1 MEKVVVEKGIQ
12 ENSVSRMKRFE
23 DLTFTDD
30 FMFCTTL
37 KENPDL
43 CKEMAEMI
51 IGRKI
56 SEIVSVQKQWSVEIL
71 PNGRGVRFDVCLE
84 GEEEIC
90 DIEMQNNVN
99 RNVLPK
105 RMRYY
110 QGAMD
115 IDELKRSEDYTKLKK
130 SYILFICREMP
141 FEGKDLHK
149 FTFRNVC
156 VEDPELELGDE
167 TCKIFLTP
175 AGTADDISKE
185 MRELMSYIADNKA
198 ESDFTVRL
206 ENAVNAIKKGEGW
219 RREYA
224 QLKEKMDAQYEAG
237 KNEGIAEGWKS
248 GIAEGRKSGIA
259 EGIETGIK
267 ALIQDNLEE
276 KVPTERIVEKL
287 KKRFSLSEKEAN
299 EKIKMYGN

>member
-1 MEKVVVEKGIQ
+1 M
-12 ENSVSRMKRFE
+12 
-23 DLTFTDD
+23 
-30 FMFCTTL
+30 
-37 KENPDL
+37 
-43 CKEMAEMI
+43 
-51 IGRKI
+51 
-56 SEIVSVQKQWSVEIL
+56 

-84 GEEEIC
+84 GEEEVC
-90 DIEMQNNVN
+90 DIEMQNNVD
-99 RNVLPK
+99 RKVLPK
-105 RMRYY
+105 RARYY

-156 VEDPELELGDE
+156 VEDPELELGDG

-185 MRELMSYIADNKA
+185 MRELMNYIADNKA

-237 KNEGIAEGWKS
+237 KSEGWKS

-259 EGIETGIK
+259 EGRETGIK

-287 KKRFSLSEKEAN
+287 KKRFSLSEEEAN
-299 EKIKMYGN
+299 EKIKMYGS

>member
-1 MEKVVVEKGIQ
+1 MEKGIQ

-43 CKEMAEMI
+43 CKELAEMI

-84 GEEEIC
+84 GEEEVC
-90 DIEMQNNVN
+90 DIEMQNNLN

-156 VEDPELELGDE
+156 VEDPELELGDG

-175 AGTADDISKE
+175 AGTADDVSKE
-185 MRELMSYIADNKA
+185 MRELMNYIADNKA

-237 KNEGIAEGWKS
+237 KSEGWKS
-248 GIAEGRKSGIA
+248 GIAEG
-259 EGIETGIK
+259 
-267 ALIQDNLEE
+267 E
-276 KVPTERIVEKL
+276 K
-287 KKRFSLSEKEAN
+287 
-299 EKIKMYGN
+299 

>member
-1 MEKVVVEKGIQ
+1 
-12 ENSVSRMKRFE
+12 
-23 DLTFTDD
+23 
-30 FMFCTTL
+30 
-37 KENPDL
+37 
-43 CKEMAEMI
+43 
-51 IGRKI
+51 
-56 SEIVSVQKQWSVEIL
+56 
-71 PNGRGVRFDVCLE
+71 
-84 GEEEIC
+84 
-90 DIEMQNNVN
+90 
-99 RNVLPK
+99 
-105 RMRYY
+105 
-110 QGAMD
+110 
-115 IDELKRSEDYTKLKK
+115 
-130 SYILFICREMP
+130 MP

-185 MRELMSYIADNKA
+185 MRELMNYIADNKA

-237 KNEGIAEGWKS
+237 KSEGWKS

-259 EGIETGIK
+259 EGRETGIK

-299 EKIKMYGN
+299 EKIKMYGNEV

>member
-30 FMFCTTL
+30 FMFCATL

-43 CKEMAEMI
+43 CKELAEMI

-84 GEEEIC
+84 GEEEVC
-90 DIEMQNNVN
+90 DIEMQNNVD
-99 RNVLPK
+99 RKVLPK
-105 RMRYY
+105 RARYY

-156 VEDPELELGDE
+156 VEDPELELGDG

-175 AGTADDISKE
+175 AGTADDVSKE

-219 RREYA
+219 RREYI

-237 KNEGIAEGWKS
+237 KT
-248 GIAEGRKSGIA
+248 EGRKSGIA
-259 EGIETGIK
+259 EGRETGIK
-267 ALIQDNLEE
+267 AFIQDNLEE

-299 EKIKMYGN
+299 EKIKKYGNEV

>member
-1 MEKVVVEKGIQ
+1 
-12 ENSVSRMKRFE
+12 MKLYIKTTMD
-23 DLTFTDD
+23 DLE
-30 FMFCTTL
+30 L
-37 KENPDL
+37 PVAVAGSAKEL
-43 CKEMAEMI
+43 AEMI

-84 GEEEIC
+84 GEEEVC
-90 DIEMQNNVN
+90 DIEMQNNVD
-99 RNVLPK
+99 RKVLPK
-105 RMRYY
+105 RARYY

-248 GIAEGRKSGIA
+248 GIAEGR
-259 EGIETGIK
+259 ETGIK

-287 KKRFSLSEKEAN
+287 KKRFSLSEEEAN
-299 EKIKMYGN
+299 EKIKMYGNKV

>member
-1 MEKVVVEKGIQ
+1 MEQVVVEKGKQ

-37 KENPDL
+37 KENPEL
-43 CKEMAEMI
+43 CRELAEMI
-51 IGRKI
+51 IGRRI
-56 SEIVSVQKQWSVEIL
+56 SRIVSVQKQRSVEIL
-71 PNGRGVRFDVCLE
+71 PDGRGVRFDVCLE
-84 GEEEIC
+84 GEDEIC
-90 DIEMQNNVN
+90 DIEMQNNVD
-99 RNVLPK
+99 RKVLP
-105 RMRYY
+105 RRTRYY

-115 IDELKRSEDYTKLKK
+115 IDELVRSEDYTKLKK
-130 SYILFICREMP
+130 SYILFICWEMP

-156 VEDPELELGDE
+156 VEDPELELGDG

-185 MRELMSYIADNKA
+185 MRELMSYMADNKA

-219 RREYA
+219 RREYI
-224 QLKEKMDAQYEAG
+224 QLKEQMDAQYEAG
-237 KNEGIAEGWKS
+237 KND
-248 GIAEGRKSGIA
+248 
-259 EGIETGIK
+259 GIEQGIK
-267 ALIQDNLEE
+267 RGKEDGINLTLNVLSLLNSGE
-276 KVPTERIVEKL
+276 KD
-287 KKRFSLSEKEAN
+287 F
-299 EKIKMYGN
+299 EKIAKACNTSVETVKEIAHKTNRE

>member
-1 MEKVVVEKGIQ
+1 MEQVVVEKGIQ
-12 ENSVSRMKRFE
+12 ENSVSRMKSFE

-37 KENPDL
+37 RENPDL
-43 CKEMAEMI
+43 CKELAEMI

-84 GEEEIC
+84 GEEEVC
-90 DIEMQNNVN
+90 DIEMQNNVD
-99 RNVLPK
+99 RKVLPK
-105 RMRYY
+105 RARYY

-224 QLKEKMDAQYEAG
+224 QLKEKMDAQ
-237 KNEGIAEGWKS
+237 
-248 GIAEGRKSGIA
+248 
-259 EGIETGIK
+259 
-267 ALIQDNLEE
+267 
-276 KVPTERIVEKL
+276 
-287 KKRFSLSEKEAN
+287 
-299 EKIKMYGN
+299 

>member
-1 MEKVVVEKGIQ
+1 MVKNVERGAKKG
-12 ENSVSRMKRFE
+12 SVSRMKSFE

-37 KENPDL
+37 RENPDL
-43 CKEMAEMI
+43 CKDLAEMI

-84 GEEEIC
+84 GEEEVC
-90 DIEMQNNVN
+90 DIEMQNNVD

-130 SYILFICREMP
+130 SYILFICGEMP

-156 VEDPELELGDE
+156 VEDPELELGDG

-185 MRELMSYIADNKA
+185 MRELMNYIADNKA

-237 KNEGIAEGWKS
+237 KSEGWKS
-248 GIAEGRKSGIA
+248 GMAEGR
-259 EGIETGIK
+259 ETGIK

-299 EKIKMYGN
+299 EKIKMYGNEV

>member
-1 MEKVVVEKGIQ
+1 
-12 ENSVSRMKRFE
+12 
-23 DLTFTDD
+23 
-30 FMFCTTL
+30 
-37 KENPDL
+37 
-43 CKEMAEMI
+43 
-51 IGRKI
+51 
-56 SEIVSVQKQWSVEIL
+56 
-71 PNGRGVRFDVCLE
+71 
-84 GEEEIC
+84 
-90 DIEMQNNVN
+90 
-99 RNVLPK
+99 
-105 RMRYY
+105 
-110 QGAMD
+110 
-115 IDELKRSEDYTKLKK
+115 
-130 SYILFICREMP
+130 MP

-156 VEDPELELGDE
+156 IEDPELELGDG

-237 KNEGIAEGWKS
+237 KSEGWKS
-248 GIAEGRKSGIA
+248 GMAEGRKSGMAEGRKSGIA
-259 EGIETGIK
+259 EGRETGIK

-299 EKIKMYGN
+299 EKIKMYGNEV

>member
-1 MEKVVVEKGIQ
+1 MEQVVVEKGIQ

-43 CKEMAEMI
+43 CKELAEMI

-71 PNGRGVRFDVCLE
+71 PDGHGVRFDVCLE
-84 GEEEIC
+84 GEDEIC
-90 DIEMQNNVN
+90 DIEMQNNVD
-99 RNVLPK
+99 REVLSK
-105 RMRYY
+105 RTRYY

-115 IDELKRSEDYTKLKK
+115 IDELMHSEDYTKLKK
-130 SYILFICREMP
+130 SYILFLCRKMP

-156 VEDPELELGDE
+156 AEDPELELGDG
-167 TCKIFLTP
+167 TYKIFLTP

-185 MRELMSYIADNKA
+185 MRELMSYMADNKA

-219 RREYA
+219 RREYM
-224 QLKEKMDAQYEAG
+224 QLKEKMDAQYETG
-237 KNEGIAEGWKS
+237 KSDGKEQGMEDGINLTLEVLSLLNS
-248 GIAEGRKSGIA
+248 GEKNFDTIAKACNTSVETVKKIA
-259 EGIETGIK
+259 
-267 ALIQDNLEE
+267 Q
-276 KVPTERIVEKL
+276 
-287 KKRFSLSEKEAN
+287 KK
-299 EKIKMYGN
+299 

>member
-1 MEKVVVEKGIQ
+1 
-12 ENSVSRMKRFE
+12 
-23 DLTFTDD
+23 
-30 FMFCTTL
+30 
-37 KENPDL
+37 
-43 CKEMAEMI
+43 
-51 IGRKI
+51 
-56 SEIVSVQKQWSVEIL
+56 
-71 PNGRGVRFDVCLE
+71 
-84 GEEEIC
+84 
-90 DIEMQNNVN
+90 
-99 RNVLPK
+99 
-105 RMRYY
+105 
-110 QGAMD
+110 
-115 IDELKRSEDYTKLKK
+115 
-130 SYILFICREMP
+130 MP

-156 VEDPELELGDE
+156 VEDPELELGDG

-185 MRELMSYIADNKA
+185 MRELMNYIADNKA

-206 ENAVNAIKKGEGW
+206 ENAVNAIKKGEAW

-237 KNEGIAEGWKS
+237 KKE

-259 EGIETGIK
+259 EGRETGIK

-299 EKIKMYGN
+299 EKIKMYGNEV

>member
-1 MEKVVVEKGIQ
+1 MEQVVVEKGIQ

-37 KENPDL
+37 KENPEL
-43 CKEMAEMI
+43 CRELAEMI
-51 IGRKI
+51 IGRRI
-56 SEIVSVQKQWSVEIL
+56 SRIVSVQKQRSVEIL
-71 PNGRGVRFDVCLE
+71 PDGRGVRFDVCLE
-84 GEEEIC
+84 GEDEIC
-90 DIEMQNNVN
+90 DIEMQNNVD
-99 RNVLPK
+99 RKVLP
-105 RMRYY
+105 RRTRYY

-115 IDELKRSEDYTKLKK
+115 IDELMRSEDYTKLKK

-156 VEDPELELGDE
+156 VEDPELELGDG

-185 MRELMSYIADNKA
+185 MRELMSYMADNKA

-219 RREYA
+219 RREYI
-224 QLKEKMDAQYEAG
+224 QLKEQMDAQYEAG
-237 KNEGIAEGWKS
+237 KND
-248 GIAEGRKSGIA
+248 
-259 EGIETGIK
+259 GIEQGIK
-267 ALIQDNLEE
+267 QGKEDGINLTLDVLGLLNSGE
-276 KVPTERIVEKL
+276 KDFDKIAKACNTSVETV
-287 KKRFSLSEKEAN
+287 KEIAHKTN
-299 EKIKMYGN
+299 RE

>member
-1 MEKVVVEKGIQ
+1 MEKNAESGAKTG
-12 ENSVSRMKRFE
+12 SVSRMKSFE

-30 FMFCTTL
+30 FMLCKTL
-37 KENPDL
+37 RENPDL
-43 CKEMAEMI
+43 CKELAEMI
-51 IGRKI
+51 SGRKI

-84 GEEEIC
+84 GEEEVC
-90 DIEMQNNVN
+90 DIEMQNNLN

-156 VEDPELELGDE
+156 VEDQELELGDG

-237 KNEGIAEGWKS
+237 KSEGWKS
-248 GIAEGRKSGIA
+248 GIAEGR
-259 EGIETGIK
+259 ETGIK

-299 EKIKMYGN
+299 EKIKMYGNAI